1 MMNRW
6 IRLTE
11 LENMTLENILTIIFF
26 SFLFAII
33 TIGLLFLIKFIIIYP
48 LSCYYTKRGTNKLQ
62 WKAIE
67 SSASREYRIN
77 GSTDSS
83 LINQFHLEW
92 RILPS
97 ELPYIIRVY
106 GYNDWERFTQ
116 TDYLNFHNVE
126 EFRKFV
132 RQFRTLKELKEYYNN
147 IDDKIVWYE
156 P

>member
-1 MMNRW
+1 
-6 IRLTE
+6 
-11 LENMTLENILTIIFF
+11 MTLEDIIIAIFYCF
-26 SFLFAII
+26 IFALI
-33 TIGLLFLIKFIIIYP
+33 TVGLLFLIKFVIIYP

-67 SSASREYRIN
+67 SSSSREARAN
-77 GSTDSS
+77 GSADSR
-83 LINQFHLEW
+83 LFNQFYLEW

-106 GYNDWERFTQ
+106 GYNDWESFTQ
-116 TDYLNFHNVE
+116 TDYINFHKVE

-132 RQFRTLKELKEYYNN
+132 RKFRTLKELREYYNKVDN
-147 IDDKIVWYE
+147 KIVWYE

>member
-1 MMNRW
+1 
-6 IRLTE
+6 
-11 LENMTLENILTIIFF
+11 MTFENIVVAVF
-26 SFLFAII
+26 FLFII
-33 TIGLLFLIKFIIIYP
+33 TAATVGLLFLIKYIIIYP

-67 SSASREYRIN
+67 SSSSREFRIN
-77 GSTDSS
+77 GSTDSC
-83 LINQFHLEW
+83 LLNQFYLEW

-106 GYNDWERFTQ
+106 GYNDWEGFTQ
-116 TDYLNFHNVE
+116 TEYIKFDNVQ

-132 RQFRTLKELKEYYNN
+132 RQFRTLKELREYYNKIN
-147 IDDKIVWYE
+147 DKIIWYE

>member
-1 MMNRW
+1 
-6 IRLTE
+6 
-11 LENMTLENILTIIFF
+11 MTLENIL
-26 SFLFAII
+26 I
-33 TIGLLFLIKFIIIYP
+33 TIFLCFVFALITVGLLFLIKFIIIYP

-67 SSASREYRIN
+67 SSSSRETRLN
-77 GSTDSS
+77 GSADPRP
-83 LINQFHLEW
+83 LNQFYLEW

-106 GYNDWERFTQ
+106 GDNDWERFTQ
-116 TDYLNFHNVE
+116 TDYIKFHKVE

-132 RQFRTLKELKEYYNN
+132 RQFRTLKELREYYNN

>member
-1 MMNRW
+1 
-6 IRLTE
+6 
-11 LENMTLENILTIIFF
+11 MTLEDIIIAIFWCF
-26 SFLFAII
+26 IFALI
-33 TIGLLFLIKFIIIYP
+33 TVSLLFLIKFIIIYP

-67 SSASREYRIN
+67 SSSSREARAN
-77 GSTDSS
+77 DCTDNDT
-83 LINQFHLEW
+83 INQFYLEW

-116 TDYLNFHNVE
+116 TDYINFHNVE

-132 RQFRTLKELKEYYNN
+132 RRFRTLKELREYYNKFGN
-147 IDDKIVWYE
+147 KIVWYE

>member
-1 MMNRW
+1 LGL
-6 IRLTE
+6 IGAL
-11 LENMTLENILTIIFF
+11 LAFIK
-26 SFLFAII
+26 FAI
-33 TIGLLFLIKFIIIYP
+33 LYP
-48 LSCYYTKRGTNKLQ
+48 LSSYYTRRGTNKLQ
-62 WKAIE
+62 WKANE
-67 SSASREYRIN
+67 SSVSREYRIN
-77 GSTDSS
+77 GGTDNS
-83 LINQFHLEW
+83 LMNQFYLEW

-106 GYNDWERFTQ
+106 GYNDWERFEQ